1 MDQSPS
7 RRHVQ
12 FLTAG
17 PIVCTGLL
25 GIAFWSLWDLSS
37 RIDYLDARAEIATRD
52 AVETSAAAEAFLARS
67 DSLESRVESLERA
80 ADITFNALKP
90 PSVEELDML
99 LPGLYELETST
110 QYDPDAE
117 ETSSYTIT
125 HVVMEMRYEDYET
138 KLQVGMATSG
148 WIPKGVYF
156 DYDNDGRIDTDMAM
170 DFVRDIP
177 MVGRKL
183 AKAYDADS
191 AQNLYS
197 IFVSEAE
204 NAEYTSVEDMADDAE
219 AASSYIWRF
228 VMGQYEAIEAWVLE
242 NLPDQPTEE

>member
-12 FLTAG
+12 FLTVG
-17 PIVCTGLL
+17 LVVCLGLL
-25 GIAFWSLWDLSS
+25 GIAFWSLWNLSS
-37 RIDYLDARAEIATRD
+37 RTDHLDARVDIATRD
-52 AVETSAAAEAFLARS
+52 AVETSAAAEALLARS

-125 HVVMEMRYEDYET
+125 HVVMEMQYEDYET